1 MVFAVSGSSG
11 SGKSFIVRYILKKIG
26 ANLVSVIY
34 QDNYY
39 KRRDEQ
45 PKDKNGKHNFDL
57 PSSFYLD
64 EFMND
69 IKKIRNG
76 EKLVREEYT
85 YNNPKISPKEITV
98 LPKKI
103 IIVEGLFLFHKRTL
117 SDLFDRKILID
128 TKPSIMI
135 KRRIK
140 RDVEIRGYDKSD
152 VLYKYENHVMPAF
165 NEFILPYKK
174 TVDLVIN
181 NDKDDFKGPDHAVNY
196 IMEEYGLNN

>member
-26 ANLVSVIY
+26 SNLVSVIY

>member
-26 ANLVSVIY
+26 SNLVSVIY

-128 TKPSIMI
+128 TKPSLMI

>member
-26 ANLVSVIY
+26 SNLVSVIY

-57 PSSFYLD
+57 PSSFHLD

-69 IKKIRNG
+69 INKIRNG

-103 IIVEGLFLFHKRTL
+103 IIVEGLFLFHERNL
-117 SDLFDRKILID
+117 SDLFDKKILID

-181 NDKDDFKGPDHAVNY
+181 NDNDDFKGPDHAVNY